1 MSHDLIPVHVRVPP
15 AAYYYEPAPFIIFHG
30 KGKNAQRFIFR
41 DQKLSEFENEKL
53 TRLEAELVKFKIDP
67 YALHPNW
74 TRNDVLRFCYGTGW
88 KTRVARE
95 GLAKYIAWHRTLM
108 PNGYLSLFPKIE
120 HLLVYLI

>member
-1 MSHDLIPVHVRVPP
+1 M
-15 AAYYYEPAPFIIFHG
+15 
-30 KGKNAQRFIFR
+30 
-41 DQKLSEFENEKL
+41 SEFENEKL